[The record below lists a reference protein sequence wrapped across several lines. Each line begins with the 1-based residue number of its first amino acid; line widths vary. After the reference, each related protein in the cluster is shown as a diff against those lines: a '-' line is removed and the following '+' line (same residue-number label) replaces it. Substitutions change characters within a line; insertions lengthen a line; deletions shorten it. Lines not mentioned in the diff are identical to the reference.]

1 VADRVHQL
9 LATDVA
15 LDKLGARQIAAVDAE
30 QLLRNPHVIVRN
42 PRSPANPGK
51 RRLLIGRTD
60 GGRALTLVIERTADP
75 ESWVDRDGLEL
86 DRIRAYDV
94 REMSSDPWTSAD
106 PQPGAFDGD
115 LAELDPRYIERR
127 EGDPDGKLMIL
138 VSVEGEDAERLQ
150 RLSERRG
157 KTSADVV
164 ADLLRDADRSVA

>member
-1 VADRVHQL
+1 V
-9 LATDVA
+9 TDVA

-42 PRSPANPGK
+42 PRSPADPGK

-60 GGRALTLVIERTADP
+60 GGSGAHARDRAHSGSREL
-75 ESWVDRDGLEL
+75 VDRDGLEL

-94 REMSSDPWTSAD
+94 REMSSDPWTGAD
-106 PQPGAFDGD
+106 PQPGEFDGD

-138 VSVEGEDAERLQ
+138 VSVQGEDAERLQ